1 MEEVMAKPKILVKQY
16 QRKLTKVQK
25 TNAELFLQVRE
36 LEEKNKQLISFAV
49 TQQTHIQELSLEIDR
64 LKNEPH

>member
-1 MEEVMAKPKILVKQY
+1 MAKPKILVKQY

>member
-1 MEEVMAKPKILVKQY
+1 MAKPKVLVKQY

-36 LEEKNKQLISFAV
+36 LEERNKQLTDFV
-49 TQQTHIQELSLEIDR
+49 VQQQTHIQELVE
-64 LKNEPH
+64 KYEPH